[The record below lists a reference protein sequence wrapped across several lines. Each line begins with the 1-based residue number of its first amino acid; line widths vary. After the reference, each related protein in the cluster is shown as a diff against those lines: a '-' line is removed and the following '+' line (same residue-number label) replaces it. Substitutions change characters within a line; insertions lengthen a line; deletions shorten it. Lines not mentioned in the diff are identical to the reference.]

1 MKKTPNPE
9 SLAEEPGQKKAGVWG
24 VTMMRRGEIRGQRG
38 CGSHQRRDSS
48 KAGLNQA
55 AQVGLLSLAQ

>member
-1 MKKTPNPE
+1 M
-9 SLAEEPGQKKAGVWG
+9 G
-24 VTMMRRGEIRGQRG
+24 VTMMRREEIWGQRG

-48 KAGLNQA
+48 KAGLNRA